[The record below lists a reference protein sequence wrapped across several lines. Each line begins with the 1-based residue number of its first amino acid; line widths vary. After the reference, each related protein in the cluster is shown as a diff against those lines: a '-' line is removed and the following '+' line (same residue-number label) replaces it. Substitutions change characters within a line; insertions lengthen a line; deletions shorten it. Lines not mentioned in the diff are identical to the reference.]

1 MKRELRKKYLEIR
14 KNLKDKRLK
23 DKVLFEKIIASEKV
37 KNAKEIL
44 IYVSKDDEVSTTDL
58 IEYFLNQKKI
68 VAVPKVVNQDLEF
81 HKIKSFDDLSIGYKG
96 ILEPNKNN
104 KIKTFKSCISIT
116 PGICFSK
123 DGYRIGYGKGFYDR
137 FYQKNNIYKIGLCY
151 KECITDDKFWEK
163 HDVKVDEVKTD

>member
-58 IEYFLNQKKI
+58 IEYFLNQKNI
-68 VAVPKVVNQDLEF
+68 AFL
-81 HKIKSFDDLSIGYKG
+81 YYTCY
-96 ILEPNKNN
+96 IL
-104 KIKTFKSCISIT
+104 
-116 PGICFSK
+116 
-123 DGYRIGYGKGFYDR
+123 
-137 FYQKNNIYKIGLCY
+137 NI
-151 KECITDDKFWEK
+151 
-163 HDVKVDEVKTD
+163 